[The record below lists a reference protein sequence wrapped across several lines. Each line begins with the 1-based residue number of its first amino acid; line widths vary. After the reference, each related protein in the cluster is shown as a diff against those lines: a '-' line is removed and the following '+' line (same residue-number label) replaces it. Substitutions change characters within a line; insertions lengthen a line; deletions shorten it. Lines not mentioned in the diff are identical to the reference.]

1 VWVGGD
7 LGFLGRK
14 EVGGCDCFMYR
25 VVCFGRLLWAVVV
38 FLILN
43 PLGGLVKRIYIRIQG
58 VRSINS

>member
-1 VWVGGD
+1 VGFGVF
-7 LGFLGRK
+7 GEKG
-14 EVGGCDCFMYR
+14 GGCDCFMYR